1 MSGLTEQSTT
11 TQNTSTN
18 LAHSNHFLGAP
29 KSTAT
34 IGIGL
39 DSCVIP
45 LRHSGM
51 NLIQTTDFFYPLIED
66 PYLMGKIACANVLSD
81 VYALGVTEVD
91 NMLMLLSIS
100 TKMTEKERDA
110 VMPRMI
116 QGFQDLAREAGTTV
130 NGGQTVMNPWIIIGG
145 VATSVCTTQE
155 YISPDNAMVSDVLV
169 LTKPLGTQIAV
180 NAHQWIDNPERW
192 NKIKLVVNEEDVK
205 KAYLRSISSMTRL
218 NKTAAELMH
227 KYNAHAA
234 TDVTGFGLLGHAQN
248 LAKHQKNDVT
258 FVIHNLPI
266 IAKMAAITKACGNM
280 FGLVQGVSAE
290 TSGGLLVALPR
301 EQAAAYCK
309 DIQNQEGFQAW
320 IIGIVEKG
328 NKTAKIIDK
337 PRIIEVPAKDTP
349 GELW

>member
-1 MSGLTEQSTT
+1 MEGLRSS
-11 TQNTSTN
+11 NDSSSNSNSNVNN
-18 LAHSNHFLGAP
+18 LVLGNAP
-29 KSTAT
+29 T

-45 LRHSGM
+45 LRHSGL

-66 PYLMGKIACANVLSD
+66 PYQMGKIACANVLSD
-81 VYALGVTEVD
+81 LYAMGVYECD
-91 NMLMLLSIS
+91 NMLMLLSVS
-100 TKMTEKERDA
+100 NKMNDKERD
-110 VMPRMI
+110 VVIPQMI
-116 QGFQDLAREAGTTV
+116 EGFRDCAREAGTMV
-130 NGGQTVMNPWIIIGG
+130 QGGQTVINPWLIIGG
-145 VATSVCTTQE
+145 VATSVCASNE
-155 YISPDNAMVSDVLV
+155 FISPDNAMVSDVLV
-169 LTKPLGTQIAV
+169 LTKPLGTQVAV
-180 NAHQWIDNPERW
+180 NAHQWLDLPERW
-192 NKIKLVVNEEDVK
+192 NKIKLVVTEEDVR
-205 KAYLRSISSMTRL
+205 KAYYRSINSMTRL
-218 NKTAAELMH
+218 NKIASQLMH

-266 IAKMAAITKACGNM
+266 IAKMAAISKTCGNM
-280 FGLVQGVSAE
+280 FGLIQGTSAE

-309 DIQNQEGFQAW
+309 DILSQEGYQAW

-328 NKTAKIIDK
+328 NKTARIIDK
-337 PRIIEVPAKDTP
+337 PRIIEVPAKDTD